1 MVSKK
6 VKIINP
12 SGLHLRT
19 ATVLSNSILKYDAKV
34 QFAYEKNNFTGVVNL
49 KSILNIV
56 AAGVIQG
63 QEIEITS
70 EGPDEKE
77 ALAAAAAAIESGLGE
92 LETKENL

>member
-1 MVSKK
+1 MVSQK

-12 SGLHLRT
+12 SGLHLET
-19 ATVLSNSILKYDAKV
+19 ATALSNSVLKYDARL
-34 QFAYEKNNFTGVVNL
+34 QFTYKKNNVKGIVNL

-56 AAGVIQG
+56 AAGVVQG

-77 ALAAAAAAIESGLGE
+77 ALAAAVEAVEKGLGE
-92 LETKENL
+92 IENK